1 MALQA
6 DNEYK
11 VSSSDPRIPPDGDT
25 ASVGTSGGMIK
36 WAIVAVALMVVIS
49 GAWIGFGDQISSIFA
64 DGDEDV
70 PVIRAEESP
79 VKIKPES
86 PGGMNVPNQ
95 GRLVYGMVDGTAA
108 QPRVERL
115 LPAGEKPVEVE
126 EVLTRSVPEANDV
139 VAGTAPRGTAD
150 VSSPSAPVR
159 LVPDGANP
167 AAAPTSPVTVPVEQS
182 APAPVAPSAPPE
194 VKPAEVAA
202 APAAPQSQPDPK
214 PEPKPTAQASTPAP
228 PAPKPVASAAPAPSS
243 ASAPAAG
250 DLSKSFRVQLAAAR
264 SEKAVTSEW
273 SRLQS
278 RNKDLLGPLQLQVT
292 RIDLGST
299 KGVFYRLRAGP
310 IANEAQAKTLCQ
322 RLKQRKLGCL
332 VVKPGA

>member
-11 VSSSDPRIPPDGDT
+11 VSSSDPRIPSDGDT
-25 ASVGTSGGMIK
+25 ANVGSSGGMIK
-36 WAIVAVALMVVIS
+36 WAIVAVALMVLVS
-49 GAWIGFGDQISSIFA
+49 GAWIGFGDQIAGIFA
-64 DGDEDV
+64 GDDEDV
-70 PVIRAEESP
+70 PVIRADESP

-126 EVLTRSVPEANDV
+126 EVLKRSVTEANDV

-150 VSSPSAPVR
+150 VTSPSAPVR
-159 LVPDGANP
+159 LVPEGGTP
-167 AAAPTSPVTVPVEQS
+167 TAAPSTAVTVPVEQS

-202 APAAPQSQPDPK
+202 APAAPQPR
-214 PEPKPTAQASTPAP
+214 PEPKPTAQTSTPAP
-228 PAPKPVASAAPAPSS
+228 APKKPLASAAPAPSS
-243 ASAPAAG
+243 SSASASASAAG
-250 DLSKSFRVQLAAAR
+250 DLSKSYRVQLAAAR

>member
-11 VSSSDPRIPPDGDT
+11 VSASDPRIPPDGDT
-25 ASVGTSGGMIK
+25 ANVGASGGMIK
-36 WAIVAVALMVVIS
+36 WAIVAVALMVLVS
-49 GAWIGFGDQISSIFA
+49 GAWIGFGDQISSIFVG
-64 DGDEDV
+64 GDEDV

-79 VKIKPES
+79 VKIKPEN

-150 VSSPSAPVR
+150 VTSPSAPVR

-167 AAAPTSPVTVPVEQS
+167 AAAPTSLVT
-182 APAPVAPSAPPE
+182 APVAPSAPPE

-202 APAAPQSQPDPK
+202 APAAPQPR
-214 PEPKPTAQASTPAP
+214 PEPKPTAQISAPAP
-228 PAPKPVASAAPAPSS
+228 AAPTPKPVASAAPAPSN
-243 ASAPAAG
+243 ASAPPATG
-250 DLSKSFRVQLAAAR
+250 ELSKSYRVQLAAAR

-273 SRLQS
+273 NRLQS
-278 RNKDLLGPLQLQVT
+278 RNKDLLGALQLQVT

>member
-6 DNEYK
+6 DNEFK
-11 VSSSDPRIPPDGDT
+11 VSSNDPRIPPDGDT
-25 ASVGTSGGMIK
+25 ANIGSSGGMIK
-36 WAIVAVALMVVIS
+36 WAIVAVGLMVLVS
-49 GAWIGFGDQISSIFA
+49 GAWIGFGDQIAGIFA
-64 DGDEDV
+64 GGDEDV
-70 PVIRAEESP
+70 PVIKAEGSP
-79 VKIKPES
+79 VKIKPEN

-150 VSSPSAPVR
+150 VTSSSDPVR
-159 LVPDGANP
+159 LVPEGGTP
-167 AAAPTSPVTVPVEQS
+167 AAALSTPVTAPVTQS
-182 APAPVAPSAPPE
+182 APAPVAPTPPP
-194 VKPAEVAA
+194 VVNTTEVAA
-202 APAAPQSQPDPK
+202 APAAPQAK
-214 PEPKPTAQASTPAP
+214 PEPKPAPAP

-243 ASAPAAG
+243 AQAPAVG
-250 DLSKSFRVQLAAAR
+250 ELSKSYRIQLAAAR

-273 SRLQS
+273 NRLQS
-278 RNKDLLGPLQLQVT
+278 RNKDLLGELQLQVT

-310 IANEAQAKTLCQ
+310 IANAAQAKTLCE

-332 VVKPGA
+332 VVKPDA

>member
-6 DNEYK
+6 DNEFK
-11 VSSSDPRIPPDGDT
+11 VSSNDPRIPPDGDT
-25 ASVGTSGGMIK
+25 ANIGSSGGMIK
-36 WAIVAVALMVVIS
+36 WAIVAVGLMVLVS
-49 GAWIGFGDQISSIFA
+49 GAWIGFGGQIAGIFA
-64 DGDEDV
+64 GDVEDV
-70 PVIRAEESP
+70 PVIKAEGSP
-79 VKIKPES
+79 VKIKPEN

-95 GRLVYGMVDGTAA
+95 GRLVYGMVDGTVA

-150 VSSPSAPVR
+150 IASSSDPVR
-159 LVPDGANP
+159 LVPEGGTP
-167 AAAPTSPVTVPVEQS
+167 AAAPSTPVTAPVTQS
-182 APAPVAPSAPPE
+182 APAPVAPTPPP
-194 VKPAEVAA
+194 VVNTTEVAV
-202 APAAPQSQPDPK
+202 APAAPQAK
-214 PEPKPTAQASTPAP
+214 PEPKPAPAP
-228 PAPKPVASAAPAPSS
+228 SAPKPVASAASAPSS

-250 DLSKSFRVQLAAAR
+250 ELSKSYRVQLAAAR

-273 SRLQS
+273 NRLQS

-310 IANEAQAKTLCQ
+310 IANAAQAKTLCE